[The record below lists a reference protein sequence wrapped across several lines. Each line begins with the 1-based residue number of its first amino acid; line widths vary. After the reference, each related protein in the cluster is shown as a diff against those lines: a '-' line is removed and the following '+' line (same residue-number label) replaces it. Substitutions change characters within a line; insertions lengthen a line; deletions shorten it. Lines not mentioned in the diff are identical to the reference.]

1 MDYREEI
8 RKLLDGIKKENV
20 LRYLWIII
28 CDIAMEQGIIT
39 EVPYEI
45 EDA

>member
-8 RKLLDGIKKENV
+8 RKLLDGISRERV
-20 LRYLWIII
+20 LRYIWIII
-28 CDIAMEQGIIT
+28 CDIALEQGIIS